1 MGFALGLTSK
11 QVNQLTKIMLGLYK
25 LFNEKD
31 LALVE
36 LNPLAILKS
45 GELAVLDGTV
55 NSDDN
60 ATFRH
65 PDLAAMRDIRQEDET
80 EVKASQYDLN
90 YVTMD
95 GNIGCMVNG
104 ARPAMATMAVIKL
117 GGDTADNFLDVTTEE
132 RRVRKES
139 VSTV

>member
-1 MGFALGLTSK
+1 MGFALGLNAK
-11 QVNQLTKIMLGLYK
+11 QVNQLTRIMLGLYK

-31 LALVE
+31 LPLVE

-45 GELAVLDGTV
+45 GELAVLAGKV

-65 PDLAAMRDIRQEDET
+65 PDLAAMRDIRQEAET
-80 EVKASQYDLN
+80 AEKASQYDQN

-95 GNIGCMVNG
+95 GNYGRRVNG
-104 ARPAMATMAVIKL
+104 AGLAL
-117 GGDTADNFLDVTTEE
+117 GTRED
-132 RRVRKES
+132 RKH
-139 VSTV
+139 VV

>member
-11 QVNQLTKIMLGLYK
+11 QVNQLTRIMLGLYK

-36 LNPLAILKS
+36 LNPLAVLKS
-45 GELAVLDGTV
+45 GDLAVLDGKV

-65 PDLAAMRDIRQEDET
+65 SDLAAMRDIRQEDET

-95 GNIGCMVNG
+95 GNIGCMV
-104 ARPAMATMAVIKL
+104 K
-117 GGDTADNFLDVTTEE
+117 D
-132 RRVRKES
+132 RK
-139 VSTV
+139 STRLNSSH